1 MSAPETWEDFL
12 ALCEDL
18 KGQEVNPLANGIG
31 STPWMASGWFDYLNL
46 RINGAAYH
54 QELLSGEH
62 AFSDEQVT
70 AVLEEYAKL
79 IPYFDSNMASYS
91 HQEAVTPMAQ
101 NESAMYLVGAFVTQF
116 FPEDQREDLDFFSVP
131 PINPDVPT
139 AEEAPTD
146 GYFASS
152 GSQNP
157 AGAKALLSYLA
168 SPEAQQT
175 FIEVSQSSNLPT
187 SPDVDTSSFPP
198 PGAEGHRAAEQHR
211 GDHPVLQPRLLRC
224 AADHRRRCPHPV
236 PCRPV
241 RHPGHPGG
249 LAGRRRAGLGLRAV
263 SAAAPALPAQRGPAA
278 RWWAGVRRVPVVV
291 WRFLLLPVVV
301 EAFWVFWPAMNSFS
315 LSLTRWNGIGAAEP
329 VGLQNYTDLAADP
342 IFRTAVTNN
351 LMWVIGF
358 GGLSVIIGLTMA
370 GLLNRPGRGMGLYRA
385 AVYLPMVF
393 SLTVTGMFWRVLY
406 SPDGPVNASLG
417 LLGLDNWR
425 RQWLADPRMSRCMPC
440 WWRRCGVRSAT
451 SWCSTWPG

>member
-1 MSAPETWEDFL
+1 M
-12 ALCEDL
+12 
-18 KGQEVNPLANGIG
+18 
-31 STPWMASGWFDYLNL
+31 
-46 RINGAAYH
+46 
-54 QELLSGEH
+54 
-62 AFSDEQVT
+62 
-70 AVLEEYAKL
+70 
-79 IPYFDSNMASYS
+79 
-91 HQEAVTPMAQ
+91 
-101 NESAMYLVGAFVTQF
+101 
-116 FPEDQREDLDFFSVP
+116 
-131 PINPDVPT
+131 
-139 AEEAPTD
+139 
-146 GYFASS
+146 
-152 GSQNP
+152 
-157 AGAKALLSYLA
+157 
-168 SPEAQQT
+168 
-175 FIEVSQSSNLPT
+175 
-187 SPDVDTSSFPP
+187 
-198 PGAEGHRAAEQHR
+198 
-211 GDHPVLQPRLLRC
+211 
-224 AADHRRRCPHPV
+224 
-236 PCRPV
+236 
-241 RHPGHPGG
+241 
-249 LAGRRRAGLGLRAV
+249 